1 MRQVSG
7 LVLGDKESTSGF
19 YISHMGNGVS
29 LQYAT
34 YERLR
39 YERERERENG
49 WFLGLE
55 GFCLEDSEEDLNRI
69 CISFPGVQVCPSWF
83 WSPLIDLNVSH
94 DVAPAGL
101 AVFLGLELKH
111 A

>member
-39 YERERERENG
+39 YERERERERTAG
-49 WFLGLE
+49 SLVLR
-55 GFCLEDSEEDLNRI
+55 GFVWRTQRRI
-69 CISFPGVQVCPSWF
+69 SIESVSAFQVCRC
-83 WSPLIDLNVSH
+83 
-94 DVAPAGL
+94 APHGFGL
-101 AVFLGLELKH
+101 H
-111 A
+111 